1 MKSDKRSIL
10 EVQDLGALDE
20 DLGFEF
26 LAFNFFDERLLEILE
41 FLEHRFCL
49 LRAPTRAL
57 IGSAI
62 FIN

>member
-26 LAFNFFDERLLEILE
+26 LFWSLDTA
-41 FLEHRFCL
+41 
-49 LRAPTRAL
+49 AL
-57 IGSAI
+57 SKG
-62 FIN
+62 